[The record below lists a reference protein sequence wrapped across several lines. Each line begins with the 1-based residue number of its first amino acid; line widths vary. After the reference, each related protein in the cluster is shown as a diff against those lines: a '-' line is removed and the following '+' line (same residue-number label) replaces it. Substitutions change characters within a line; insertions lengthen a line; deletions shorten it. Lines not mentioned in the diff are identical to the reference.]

1 MAAALAL
8 DLCNAHRFDTL
19 AIIHRRHLN
28 SSLIDDGLIWILNRF
43 ERAFA
48 AHLEGLALPV
58 LFSALDVQVRVV
70 S

>member
-1 MAAALAL
+1 MAAAVTL
-8 DLCNAHRFDTL
+8 DLCDAHRLDTL
-19 AIIHRRHLN
+19 AIIHRRHLD
-28 SSLIDDGLIWILNRF
+28 SALIDGGLIWILNCF
-43 ERAFA
+43 ERAFV